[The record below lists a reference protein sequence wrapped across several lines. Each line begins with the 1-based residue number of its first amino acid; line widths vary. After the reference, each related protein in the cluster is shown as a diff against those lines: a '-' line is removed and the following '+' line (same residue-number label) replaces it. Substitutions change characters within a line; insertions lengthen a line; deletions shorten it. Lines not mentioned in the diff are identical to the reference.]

1 MQIAGRA
8 RSGGAAGFP
17 PDTPP
22 PQARAP
28 PLRRPSRPRRTIP
41 LRREPGAAPGA
52 PQQTPPTMGSQSSKA
67 PRGDVTAEEAAG
79 ASPAKA
85 NGQVGALGTAC
96 PGPLLSHLAP
106 SRALGRGRALC
117 PARDTRRPLPR
128 PVPLF
133 SAPQPPRVKRE
144 EGRGGGAGRA
154 PPPSLF
160 AAPAPGAAPRPSR
173 VQRREQRA
181 APRGRPG
188 AAGWVPS
195 PPGTPSTAPTSVDHG
210 LFSRGE
216 SRFGEPAVGGGQFTQ
231 SSRPGK

>member
-1 MQIAGRA
+1 
-8 RSGGAAGFP
+8 
-17 PDTPP
+17 
-22 PQARAP
+22 
-28 PLRRPSRPRRTIP
+28 
-41 LRREPGAAPGA
+41 
-52 PQQTPPTMGSQSSKA
+52 MGSQSSKA

-188 AAGWVPS
+188 AAGWVPF

-210 LFSRGE
+210 LFSRG
-216 SRFGEPAVGGGQFTQ
+216 SRDLGSLRWVGGSLHKAAGRGNKPSRCGEQRPGAA
-231 SSRPGK
+231 SRPISAATIHPLAGPPTGRPAGAPRQSAGLREIERAPRGR